1 MKFCNIALNRTFFK
15 SPLGDLGGRF
25 LLCLV
30 CLLPL
35 SSSAQSWIWYPG
47 DYEIWLGNEMN
58 NRRTERGAFFPHF
71 WKMDSHY
78 VLVEFSK
85 KIDLSAAEEI
95 EISVEGKFNIKLDG
109 KLQFGMP
116 TKFTLPA
123 GKHSLNIKVWNQA
136 TPPAIFVKGKTV
148 NSDASWKVT
157 YEDKEWIDESG
168 KASDTSATIYMD
180 AATSDSFK
188 SADTSPS
195 KYKLP
200 TEPMVAVKREK
211 KNDGELIDFGKET
224 FGFLTLQ
231 GLKGTGEVHI
241 YYGESPEEAMDTK
254 FCETL
259 DRLSLDGSSLTDEA
273 RNVTSKP
280 EDNYTLGNNKAFR
293 YVYIT
298 KDAGVS
304 YADVSMLYEY
314 KPEVRKGSFRCNDEE
329 VNRMWEVGAYTM
341 QLTTREFFIDG
352 IKRDRW
358 TWSGDA
364 IQSYLM
370 NYYLFFDAE
379 TVKKTIWLLRG
390 KDPVTSHTN
399 TIMDYTFYWFLS
411 IYDYYK
417 FTGDTHFIQQVYPR
431 MQSMMDYV
439 LGRTNKNGMVEGQTG
454 DWVFVDWADGY
465 MDKHGEL
472 SYEQVLFCKSLETM
486 ALCADLAKNSVD
498 KTKYD
503 GLATALRSKLEPAFW
518 DETKKAL
525 VHNRLDGKQQEQIT
539 RYSNMFAVFFNYLSP
554 EKQQLI
560 KKSVLMN
567 DSVMKITTPYM
578 RFYELEALCAM
589 GEQKAVMKEMKDYW
603 GGMIREG
610 ATSFWEKYNPTDKG
624 AQHLA
629 MYGRPYGKSLCHAWG
644 ASPIYLLGKYYLG
657 IQPVKAGYSEFAI
670 APNLGGMKWMEGTVP
685 TPKGEIKLYMNEKT
699 IKVTATEGKGYL
711 TFVSK
716 SKPKASKG
724 LVEKLEGNK
733 YRLLIEGKEAVVV
746 SYK

>member
-1 MKFCNIALNRTFFK
+1 MKRT
-15 SPLGDLGGRF
+15 LF
-25 LLCLV
+25 LLFFAATT
-30 CLLPL
+30 LL
-35 SSSAQSWIWYPG
+35 SHAQSWIWYPG

-85 KIDLSAAEEI
+85 KIDLATAEEI

-116 TKFTLPA
+116 KKFMLPA

-136 TPPAIFVKGKTV
+136 TPPVIFVKGKTV

-180 AATSDSFK
+180 AATSDCFK
-188 SADTSPS
+188 SADTPPS

-200 TEPMVAVKREK
+200 TEPLVAVKREK

-224 FGFLTLQ
+224 FGFLKFQ
-231 GLKGTGEVHI
+231 GLKGTGKVHI
-241 YYGESPEEAMDTK
+241 YYGESPEEALDTK

-259 DRLSLDGSSLTDEA
+259 DRLSLDGSSVTDEA

-280 EDNYTLGNNKAFR
+280 EDNYALGNNKAFR

-298 KDAGVS
+298 KDAAVS

-486 ALCADLAKNSVD
+486 ALCADLAKNSAD

-518 DETKKAL
+518 NETKKAL

-567 DSVMKITTPYM
+567 DSVMKISTPYM

-624 AQHLA
+624 TQHLA

-670 APNLGGMKWMEGTVP
+670 APNLGGMQWMEGTVP
-685 TPKGEIKLYMNEKT
+685 TPKGEIKLYMNEKN

-716 SKPKASKG
+716 TKPKTSKG
-724 LVEKLEGNK
+724 TIEKLEGTK
-733 YRLLIEGKEAVVV
+733 YRLLIDGKEEVVV

>member
-1 MKFCNIALNRTFFK
+1 MKHTFF
-15 SPLGDLGGRF
+15 LITF
-25 LLCLV
+25 LV
-30 CLLPL
+30 ITLL
-35 SSSAQSWIWYPG
+35 SNAQSWIWYPG
-47 DYEIWLGNEMN
+47 DHEIWLGNEMN
-58 NRRTERGAFFPHF
+58 NRRTERGAFFPPF

-85 KIDLSAAEEI
+85 KIDLTTAEEI

-116 TKFTLPA
+116 RKLTLPP

-136 TPPAIFVKGKTV
+136 IPPAIFVKGKTI
-148 NSDASWKVT
+148 NSDNSWKVT

-180 AATSDSFK
+180 AATSDNFK
-188 SADTSPS
+188 TTDTPPS
-195 KYKLP
+195 KYKLSI
-200 TEPMVAVKREK
+200 EPMPFIKIED
-211 KNDGELIDFGKET
+211 KNNGQLVDFGKET
-224 FGFLTLQ
+224 FGFICLHT
-231 GLKGTGEVHI
+231 LKGNGTVNI
-241 YYGESPEEAMDTK
+241 CYGESPEEAMDTK
-254 FCETL
+254 NCETL
-259 DRLSLDGSSLTDEA
+259 DRLTVNGSSVTDEA
-273 RNVTSKP
+273 MSVTSKLT
-280 EDNYTLGNNKAFR
+280 DIYTLGNSKAFR

-298 KDAGVS
+298 KDAGVN
-304 YADVSMLYEY
+304 YANVSMLYEF
-314 KPEVRKGSFRCNDEE
+314 KPEIQKGSFRCNDEE
-329 VNRMWEVGAYTM
+329 VNRIWEVGAYTM

-358 TWSGDA
+358 VWSGDA

-370 NYYLFFDAE
+370 NYYLFFDTE
-379 TVKKTIWLLRG
+379 TVKNNIWLLRG
-390 KDPVTSHTN
+390 KDPVTSHIN

-417 FTGDTHFIQQVYPR
+417 FTGDSHFIEQVYPR
-431 MQSMMDYV
+431 MQTMMDYV
-439 LGRTNKNGMVEGQTG
+439 LGRTNANGMVEGQTG
-454 DWVFVDWADGY
+454 DWIFVDWADGY

-486 ALCADLAKNSVD
+486 ALCAKLANNEAD

-503 GLATALRSKLEPAFW
+503 ALATALRNKLEPAFW
-518 DETKKAL
+518 NETKKAL
-525 VHNRLDGKQQEQIT
+525 VHNRLNGTQQSQIT

-554 EKQQLI
+554 EKQQMI

-567 DSVMKITTPYM
+567 DSVMKISTPYM
-578 RFYELEALCAM
+578 RFYELEALCSM
-589 GEQKAVMKEMKDYW
+589 GEQKTVMKEMKDYW

-610 ATSFWEKYNPTDKG
+610 ATTFWEKYNPTDKG
-624 AQHLA
+624 TQHLA

-657 IQPVKAGYSEFAI
+657 IQPVKAGYSEFSI
-670 APNLGGMKWMEGTVP
+670 KPNLGGLKWMEGTVP

-711 TFVSK
+711 NFVSK
-716 SKPKASKG
+716 SKPNASKG
-724 LVEKLEGNK
+724 VIESLDKNN
-733 YRLLIEGKEAVVV
+733 YRLLIDGRDEVVV
-746 SYK
+746 NYK

>member
-1 MKFCNIALNRTFFK
+1 MKRT
-15 SPLGDLGGRF
+15 LF
-25 LLCLV
+25 LLTFTAMTLF
-30 CLLPL
+30 
-35 SSSAQSWIWYPG
+35 SSAQSWIWYPG

-85 KIDLSAAEEI
+85 KIDLATAEEI

-116 TKFTLPA
+116 KKFTLPA

-188 SADTSPS
+188 SVDTPPS

-200 TEPMVAVKREK
+200 TEPMAAVKRER

-224 FGFLTLQ
+224 FGFLKLQ

-241 YYGESPEEAMDTK
+241 YYGESPEEALDTK

-259 DRLSLDGSSLTDEA
+259 DRLTLDASSVTDEA

-486 ALCADLAKNSVD
+486 ALCADLAKNSAD
-498 KTKYD
+498 KAKYD

-567 DSVMKITTPYM
+567 DSVMRISTPYM

-624 AQHLA
+624 TQHLA